1 MGSDKYRASNGSDQ
15 LWRRVIP
22 FGTYTTGPP
31 FIREWNMNVMRLFRI
46 YYNLSGRVRQKLEK
60 TVPGFNI
67 IMGKVQK
74 DYESRIA
81 RRMKWREEEMREEDL
96 GHNSGHSDEDEEE
109 EEEEGESGST

>member
-1 MGSDKYRASNGSDQ
+1 MIQ
-15 LWRRVIP
+15 I
-22 FGTYTTGPP
+22 F
-31 FIREWNMNVMRLFRI
+31 FIIIIILQRLFRI
-46 YYNLSGRVRQKLEK
+46 YYNLSVRVAEKLEK
-60 TVPGFNI
+60 TLPGFNT
-67 IMGKVQK
+67 IMEKVQK